1 MAKGRYGK
9 YGGGARA
16 PKDRDPDITKD
27 VVGVQELEYPYI
39 LFLHLNRT
47 AVSYEHVDWDPH
59 SFKRNV
65 DALQILLRPYY
76 GKDLKEHFDNMPKDT
91 NTAAMISN
99 SLAKWG
105 TLMDIMQEVLPPE
118 KIRARFSK

>member
-1 MAKGRYGK
+1 MAKK
-9 YGGGARA
+9 YYSGGARA

-47 AVSYEHVDWDPH
+47 AVSYEHVDDDPM

-76 GKDLKEHFDNMPKDT
+76 GKDLKERFANMPRDSNRAT
-91 NTAAMISN
+91 LLAN
-99 SLAKWG
+99 SLTKWG
-105 TLMDIMQEVLPPE
+105 ELMDIMQEVLPPE

>member
-1 MAKGRYGK
+1 MAMARRGYK
-9 YGGGARA
+9 GGARG

-47 AVSYEHVDWDPH
+47 AVSYEHVDDDPM

-76 GKDLKEHFDNMPKDT
+76 GNDLAEKFRNMPKDK
-91 NTAAMISN
+91 NTATIIAK
-99 SLAKWG
+99 SLNKWG
-105 TLMDIMQEVLPPE
+105 MLMDIMQEVLPPE

>member
-1 MAKGRYGK
+1 MAMARRGYK
-9 YGGGARA
+9 GGARR

-47 AVSYEHVDWDPH
+47 AVSYEHVDDDPM

-76 GKDLKEHFDNMPKDT
+76 GNVLAEKFRNMPKDK
-91 NTAAMISN
+91 NTATIIAK
-99 SLAKWG
+99 SLNKWG
-105 TLMDIMQEVLPPE
+105 MLMDIMQEVLPPE